1 MLLLNSVLTFGFISI
16 APGSESPI
24 HTSPRCTKD
33 KRAGG
38 EGRGGVV
45 KSVNFKD
52 FGVCKHAQIYTR
64 KG

>member
-24 HTSPRCTKD
+24 HASPRCTKD
-33 KRAGG
+33 ERAGG

-45 KSVNFKD
+45 KSVNF
-52 FGVCKHAQIYTR
+52 GVCKHAQIYTR